1 MTRLTC
7 PSCRLRFPSAS
18 APALTTCPCC
28 AGDLR
33 AAASAGA
40 TLGFRLFEGEDLP
53 VELPLAAEV
62 AVPLP
67 PHRPPQA

>member
-18 APALTTCPCC
+18 AATLTTCPCC

-33 AAASAGA
+33 EVTSAGA
-40 TLGFRLFEGEDLP
+40 TLGFRLFEAVEPPL
-53 VELPLAAEV
+53 ELPLAVELAL
-62 AVPLP
+62 PLP
-67 PHRPPQA
+67 GDPPTKT